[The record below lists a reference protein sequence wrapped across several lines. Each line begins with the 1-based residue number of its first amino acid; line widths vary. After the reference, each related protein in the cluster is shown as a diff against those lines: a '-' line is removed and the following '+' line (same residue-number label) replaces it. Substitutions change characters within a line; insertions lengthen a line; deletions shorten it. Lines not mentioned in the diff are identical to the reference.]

1 MVVKLRQ
8 SQKPRP
14 PSPTLWA
21 IVRKISDSH
30 WQQLKAHSQ
39 AFGKKS
45 MYFRLLEF
53 LRAMPAYDPEAE
65 KKEFGNSSL
74 HTMRGQAKK
83 WLLRT
88 SIKLGLYLGQAEGDV
103 VGVDVFIQW
112 ECFDDARDL
121 IENAR
126 TIATERGD
134 HAMLT
139 RLYEQE
145 IEIARRLY
153 NGDERIE
160 EMTRLVLLAIEHA
173 QKHSIE
179 AEIRNM
185 TTYHIEINKYRFS
198 LTGEFNLQA
207 ASSYFQ
213 SEFSKKE
220 ISNWP
225 IPLQIGKLH
234 LDEWNYYIQMQQKE
248 SVEVAIQILDLYH
261 QNPDIRSAHCA
272 DHAKVL
278 LRICGNSTDLSNT
291 QHREK
296 VLREFRELDPLLPEN
311 KAAYLTFFIHALF
324 HVGYNLGDLD
334 LAQEGSAIWEAQK
347 EYLLSLPRD
356 STSITSMLF
365 VCSYYVAIADFHR
378 ARIILNLILRVEDSI
393 QPTWAKEIFRLFHI
407 IILIEERDD
416 VGLVS
421 FARRY
426 QRELERLDAES
437 LGLKMLK
444 LLRRPL
450 HIHRPKILANNTLPK
465 LIEMLAIHDKSNET
479 AYKPF
484 TDPIMKW
491 ALATIDRSK

>member
-1 MVVKLRQ
+1 MVVKQRQ

-21 IVRKISDSH
+21 IVRKVSDTH
-30 WQQLKAHSQ
+30 WQQLKAYSQ

-53 LRAMPAYDPEAE
+53 LRAMPIYDPEAE
-65 KKEFGNSSL
+65 KREFGNSSL

-88 SIKLGLYLGQAEGDV
+88 AIKLGLYLGQAEGDV
-103 VGVDVFIQW
+103 VGLDVFIQW
-112 ECFDDARDL
+112 ECFDDALDL

-126 TIATERGD
+126 TIATEKGD
-134 HAMLT
+134 HASLT

-153 NGDERIE
+153 VGEERIE
-160 EMTRLVLLAIEHA
+160 EITLLVLLAIQNA

-179 AEIRNM
+179 AEIRNL
-185 TTYHIEINKYRFS
+185 TTYHIEINKYRFN
-198 LTGEFNLQA
+198 LTGEFDLQA

-213 SEFSKKE
+213 SAFYKLNINK
-220 ISNWP
+220 WP
-225 IPLQIGKLH
+225 ITLQIGKLH

-248 SVEVAIQILDLYH
+248 SVAVAIQILDLYD
-261 QNPDIRSAHCA
+261 QNPDIRRAHRA

-278 LRICGNSTDLSNT
+278 LRICANSTELGNT

-296 VLREFRELDPLLPEN
+296 VLRAFREVDPLLPEN
-311 KAAYLTFFIHALF
+311 QGAYLTFFIHALF
-324 HVGYNLGDLD
+324 NVAYLGDD
-334 LAQEGSAIWEAQK
+334 MSLAEEGAEIWESKK
-347 EYLLSLPRD
+347 EHLLSLPVD

-365 VCSYYVAIADFHR
+365 VCSYYVVKADIHK
-378 ARIILNLILRVEDSI
+378 ARIILNLILKVEDAI
-393 QPTWAKEIFRLFHI
+393 QPAWAKEIFRVFHI
-407 IILIEERDD
+407 IILIEEGDD

-426 QRELERLDAES
+426 QRELDRLDANS
-437 LGLKMLK
+437 LGVRMLK

-450 HIHRPKILANNTLPK
+450 HVHRPKILANSLPK
-465 LIEMLAIHDKSNET
+465 LIEMVAIHDKSNET

-484 TDPIMKW
+484 TYPIIKW
-491 ALATIDRSK
+491 ALATLDRLE